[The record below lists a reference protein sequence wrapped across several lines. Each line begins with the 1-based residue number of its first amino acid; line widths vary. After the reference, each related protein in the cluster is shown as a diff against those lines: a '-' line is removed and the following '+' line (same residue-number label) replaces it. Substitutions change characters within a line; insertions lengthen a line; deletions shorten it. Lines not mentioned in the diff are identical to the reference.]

1 VRLKG
6 NTRYYRNPGVRLEM
20 LEGSGR
26 DVFAIS
32 HVIRTASWPSTGLSM
47 VLTQQYLIYIRG
59 DALDEVTEQAL
70 HLTYFFLMR
79 ALQEHRRQGRNGEF
93 EAFAV
98 QILALLQQN
107 RHLYTVD
114 TSAEADTDL
123 AAS

>member
-1 VRLKG
+1 
-6 NTRYYRNPGVRLEM
+6 
-20 LEGSGR
+20 
-26 DVFAIS
+26 
-32 HVIRTASWPSTGLSM
+32 M